1 MHRLSLDDDRKGGE
15 GERENGDDDGGN
27 GNGNDLTP
35 TWLTSTGYGCVII
48 LRKYEEIDRLAGIL
62 HANFGVKKTEIAV

>member
-48 LRKYEEIDRLAGIL
+48 LRKYEEIDRSTRGYTPCKFRGEE
-62 HANFGVKKTEIAV
+62 N